1 MKEVTLQMPSEK
13 YPHFLELA
21 KNLKYVKFV
30 NETKEEEYEAPTKK
44 QVLAGIKQAVKEI
57 NLVNKGKI
65 KTRDAME
72 LFNEL

>member
-1 MKEVTLQMPSEK
+1 MKEVTLQMPSSK
-13 YPHFLELA
+13 YPQFMVLA
-21 KNLKYVKFV
+21 KTLKYVKV
-30 NETKEEEYEAPTKK
+30 VEETKEEYVPHTKK
-44 QVLAGIKQAVKEI
+44 QVLAGLKQAVKEL